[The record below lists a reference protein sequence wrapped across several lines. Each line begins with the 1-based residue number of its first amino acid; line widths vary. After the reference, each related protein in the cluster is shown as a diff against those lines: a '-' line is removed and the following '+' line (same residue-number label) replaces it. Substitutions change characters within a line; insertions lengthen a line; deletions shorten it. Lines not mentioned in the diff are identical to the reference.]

1 MSTIDDSLDQEAL
14 EQLPHL
20 LDRLKSNWPILPSGL
35 WNSSC
40 IQTALRMLHE
50 LARYSRASGM
60 VNVHELCLAIEK
72 VISDVHEE
80 QEQPDQQELDQLSRY
95 LNQLSDAI
103 NASNSS
109 QENID
114 HIIDS
119 YQVIYLPRNSVDGD
133 LICAAIEK
141 NGWSVKQL
149 SNVESLRTALM
160 KHPVDL
166 LLLDTQ
172 YLSYM
177 ELIQHYFADLSQRLW
192 KTPELVFLS
201 NVCDVE
207 TRLEVLRAGSN
218 QCYSEPINVNEL
230 MGSIKMILSPES
242 KPHYRV
248 LVVEDDESQAQFACK
263 LLTKERFEVLT
274 ITDPM
279 SVMKAVEEFQPDL
292 ILMDLYMPG
301 ANGIELTQ
309 LIRAK
314 PGASFIPIV
323 FLSGEEDIEKKILAL
338 HSGADDFLTKPVHA
352 KHLIASV
359 QSRVSRAKAVL
370 SEKYPNTDDT
380 VSGMVNRRCLLDEL
394 DACCATTGQK
404 SDVNAL
410 YLITLESDDSL
421 TEEQASADKQALISL
436 ISDALNPV
444 LGRRDLVA
452 RTGNASLG
460 ILLKREFERDINQLG
475 RELAQ
480 QITDEIARVRGAKP
494 EWGIGLVMID
504 STQDRAHAILKQA
517 EITANTAHKQSAIP
531 YLRHKQRQI
540 IQPVAETKTD
550 VRLQDRVRSALQN
563 GLVEFHEQ
571 CYIALREPGA
581 IIEQIPY
588 FSPSTGLLDELGD
601 IYHNA
606 SQFDGMGMLNRL
618 VCQQAIRKLGASLFS
633 GSPDKVLVWM
643 SGLAIHDEQ
652 LIPFIQS
659 ELRKLHVVGTGLII
673 EFDLPSIAPELR
685 AAKRLLNQLSNLGI
699 SVLLGNFS
707 CNDTAY
713 KVLAYLSADGVRLHP
728 SLMRADKTR
737 VNATLSSIR
746 ALNAFVMLPKS
757 DLSGQEAPYWSDA
770 ADYVQVEH
778 LARIAKGSNAKHL
791 PSFEQKAP

>member
-1 MSTIDDSLDQEAL
+1 MSTIGDSLDHEAL

-20 LDRLKSNWPILPSGL
+20 LDRLKSNWPVLPSGL

-50 LARYSRASGM
+50 IARYSSVSGM

-95 LNQLSDAI
+95 LNQLSEAI
-103 NASNSS
+103 KASSSS
-109 QENID
+109 QDYTD
-114 HIIDS
+114 HMNDS
-119 YQVIYLPRNSVDGD
+119 YQVIYLPRNRVDGD
-133 LICAAIEK
+133 LIVTAIEK

-149 SNVESLRTALM
+149 SDVESLRSALM
-160 KHPVDL
+160 SHSVDL

-177 ELIQHYFADLSQRLW
+177 ELIRHYLADLSQGMS

-230 MGSIKMILSPES
+230 MSSIKMILSPELN
-242 KPHYRV
+242 PHYRV

-263 LLTKERFEVLT
+263 LLTREGYEVLT
-274 ITDPM
+274 IIDPM
-279 SVMKAVEEFQPDL
+279 SVMNAVEEFQPDL

-314 PGASFIPIV
+314 LDASFIPIV

-338 HSGADDFLTKPVHA
+338 HSGADDFLTKPVAA
-352 KHLIASV
+352 KHLIATV
-359 QSRVSRAKAVL
+359 QSRIKRAKAML
-370 SEKYPNTDDT
+370 SLNDPNTVET
-380 VSGMVNRRCLLDEL
+380 VSGMMNRRCLLDEL
-394 DACCATTGQK
+394 DACCARSGQEN
-404 SDVNAL
+404 DFNAL
-410 YLITLESDDSL
+410 YLITLASDDCL
-421 TEEQASADKQALISL
+421 TEERTSSEHQALISL
-436 ISDALNPV
+436 IADVLDPV

-460 ILLKREFERDINQLG
+460 ILLKREFEREINQLG
-475 RELAQ
+475 RDLAQ
-480 QITDEIARVRGAKP
+480 QITDEVARVRGAKP
-494 EWGIGLVMID
+494 DWGIGLVMID
-504 STQDRAHAILKQA
+504 SAQDRAHAVLKQA
-517 EITANTAHKQSAIP
+517 EITANTALKQSAIP
-531 YLRHKQRQI
+531 YLRHKERQI

-550 VRLQDRVRSALQN
+550 ERLQDRVRSALQN

-571 CYIALREPGA
+571 RYMALHEPGA
-581 IIEQIPY
+581 IIEQIPS
-588 FSPSTGLLDELGD
+588 FSPSTGLVDELGD

-618 VCQQAIRKLGASLFS
+618 VCQQAIRKLGASLFC
-633 GSPDKVLVWM
+633 GNPDKVLVWM

-659 ELRKLHVVGTGLII
+659 ELRRLHVVGTGLII

-713 KVLAYLSADGVRLHP
+713 KVLAYLSANGVRLHP
-728 SLMRADKTR
+728 SLMRADKSR
-737 VNATLSSIR
+737 VNATLNSIR
-746 ALNAFVMLPKS
+746 AMNAFVMLPKS
-757 DLSGQEAPYWSDA
+757 DLSGQEAT
-770 ADYVQVEH
+770 
-778 LARIAKGSNAKHL
+778 
-791 PSFEQKAP
+791 